1 MSLQDKPQFWILS
14 LNPEFCTVDDLKLG
28 RYGFVYDGVSNSIGV
43 KEGDAAILFDSNVRA
58 FRTLGRFLSSVGVG
72 EVIGGGDVQHDFLL
86 KVAHKRN
93 TATKLVDLKK
103 ELRLVKHP
111 VSARGW
117 PTQGF
122 TRLTGREFDQLME
135 AWWGVKELSLE
146 FCDAAEQQNP
156 SSHQKYLSYRFAF
169 QRMKEAID
177 AGFFLEAST
186 IAESVISDRLLSACN
201 RKGPV
206 STKLPLSRLIDIAIT
221 LKPAVPTPESLH
233 EWRIARNQVIHA
245 VAKSAPGKST
255 LKVSEFME
263 LAESTAVNG
272 LKLAR
277 IVATWSKKVQRL
289 S

>member
-1 MSLQDKPQFWILS
+1 MHQKNKTQYWILS

-28 RYGFVYDGVSNSIGV
+28 RHGFVYDGVLNSIGV
-43 KEGDAAILFDSNVRA
+43 KEGDVAILFDSHARS
-58 FRTLGRFLSSVGVG
+58 FKTIGRFLSSIGVG
-72 EVIGGGDVQHDFLL
+72 EVIDDDTVRHDFLL

-93 TATKLVDLKK
+93 SATKLVDLKK

-111 VSARGW
+111 AFERGW

-122 TRLTGREFDQLME
+122 SKLTSREFDQLME
-135 AWWGVKELSLE
+135 AWWGVKEFSQE
-146 FCDAAEQQNP
+146 FCDAAEQKNP
-156 SSHQKYLSYRFAF
+156 SSYQKYLSYRFAF
-169 QRMKEAID
+169 QRMKESIE

-201 RKGPV
+201 RKGTV
-206 STKLPLSRLIDIAIT
+206 SANLPLSKLINIAISVN
-221 LKPAVPTPESLH
+221 PAVPTPESLH

-245 VAKSAPGKST
+245 VSKSAPGKST

-289 S
+289 N